1 MPRKKDKKAI
11 DPLEKAV
18 RKEDILKM
26 FDKVMFECDE
36 VLDELFQG
44 YQINLDDFS
53 GQLISSIM
61 SIEFSYTCYRNRLK
75 LFMETILTEMSFGA
89 DHVQH
94 NEDDSFNQIHR
105 SMFGDRNIDDIIEY
119 ARASLQPTLKSVMI
133 ADRDLFNQSLLQR
146 IAFSGEV
153 DPETLINVPDGG
165 EA

>member
-11 DPLEKAV
+11 DPLEESV

-44 YQINLDDFS
+44 YELDLTDLS

-75 LFMETILTEMSFGA
+75 LFMETVLTEMSFRA

-94 NEDDSFNQIHR
+94 NEDDSFNMVYR
-105 SMFGDRNIDDIIEY
+105 SLFGERSIEDIIEY

-133 ADRDLFNQSLLQR
+133 ADRDLFKQSLLQQ
-146 IAFSGEV
+146 IAFTGEV
-153 DPETLINVPDGG
+153 DPEILINVPDGG